1 MRLMMN
7 KINSAINYVLIGLIF
22 IFNINAGGGGS
33 SSYGSS
39 SSSNSSGGNSLSSGD
54 ILKTMQLKNGL
65 VSVKKLLYS
74 EQLNQALIQVRL
86 LDNKFPDNADINNY
100 YGFIYRKMGEYGKS
114 GQFYKKALQLDP
126 RHKGALE
133 YQGELFIK
141 TNKRASAEKNL
152 ALLKS
157 ICGTSCS
164 EYKKLEKALKK
175 AN

>member
-1 MRLMMN
+1 MN
-7 KINSAINYVLIGLIF
+7 KVNSTIYYGLLSLIF

-33 SSYGSS
+33 SSYGSN
-39 SSSNSSGGNSLSSGD
+39 SSSNSSGGSGLSSGD
-54 ILKTMQLKNGL
+54 MLKTMQLKNGL
-65 VSVKKLLYS
+65 VSVKKLLYG
-74 EQLNQALIQVRL
+74 EQFNQALIQIRL
-86 LDNKFPDNADINNY
+86 LDNKYPDNADIYNY

>member
-1 MRLMMN
+1 MK
-7 KINSAINYVLIGLIF
+7 KIKSLIYYGLIGLIF

-39 SSSNSSGGNSLSSGD
+39 SSGSNSAGSSLSSGD
-54 ILKTMQLKNGL
+54 MLKTMQLKNAL
-65 VSVKKLLYS
+65 VSVKKLLYG
-74 EQLNQALIQVRL
+74 EQFNQALIQVRL
-86 LDNKFPDNADINNY
+86 LDNKYPDNADINNY

>member
-1 MRLMMN
+1 MKKTSNEIFYGL
-7 KINSAINYVLIGLIF
+7 VCLIF
-22 IFNINAGGGGS
+22 IVNINAGGGGS
-33 SSYGSS
+33 SSYGSNS
-39 SSSNSSGGNSLSSGD
+39 SSTSSGGNSFTSGD
-54 ILKTMQLKNGL
+54 MLKTMQLKNGL
-65 VSVKKLLYS
+65 NSIEKLLYS
-74 EQLNQALIQVRL
+74 QQFNEALIQVRL
-86 LDNKFPDNADINNY
+86 LDNKYPDNADINNY

-141 TNKRASAEKNL
+141 TNKTDMAEKNL

-157 ICGTSCS
+157 ICGTSCT

-175 AN
+175 AK

>member
-1 MRLMMN
+1 MK
-7 KINSAINYVLIGLIF
+7 KIKSSIYYGLIGLIF

-39 SSSNSSGGNSLSSGD
+39 SSGSNSAGSSLSSGD
-54 ILKTMQLKNGL
+54 MLKTMQLKNAL
-65 VSVKKLLYS
+65 VSVKKLLYG
-74 EQLNQALIQVRL
+74 EQFNQALIQVRL
-86 LDNKFPDNADINNY
+86 LDNKYPDNADINNY

-114 GQFYKKALQLDP
+114 GQFYRKALQLDP

-141 TNKRASAEKNL
+141 TNKKAEAEKNL

-164 EYKKLEKALKK
+164 EYKKLAKALKK

>member
-1 MRLMMN
+1 MMN
-7 KINSAINYVLIGLIF
+7 KTTSTIYYGLIALIF

-33 SSYGSS
+33 SSYGS
-39 SSSNSSGGNSLSSGD
+39 NSSGVSSGGSSISSGD
-54 ILKTMQLKNGL
+54 VLNTMQLKNGL
-65 VSVKKLLYS
+65 VSVKKLLYG
-74 EQLNQALIQVRL
+74 EQFKQALVQVRL
-86 LDNKFPDNADINNY
+86 LDNKYPDNADINNY

>member
-1 MRLMMN
+1 MYRIKL
-7 KINSAINYVLIGLIF
+7 ALFYGLIGLIF

-39 SSSNSSGGNSLSSGD
+39 SSSSGSSSGGNSLSSGD
-54 ILKTMQLKNGL
+54 MLKTMQLKNGL
-65 VSVKKLLYS
+65 GSVEKLLYS
-74 EQLNQALIQVRL
+74 ERFNQALTQVRL
-86 LDNKFPDNADINNY
+86 LDNKYPDNADINNY
-100 YGFIYRKMGEYGKS
+100 FGFIYRKMGEYGKS
-114 GQFYKKALQLDP
+114 SQFYKKALQIDP

-141 TNKRASAEKNL
+141 TNKREMAEKNL

-164 EYKKLEKALKK
+164 EYKKLKKALKK
-175 AN
+175 AK

>member
-1 MRLMMN
+1 MMN

-65 VSVKKLLYS
+65 ASVKKLLYG
-74 EQLNQALIQVRL
+74 EQFNQALIQVRL
-86 LDNKFPDNADINNY
+86 LENKYPDNADINNY

-114 GQFYKKALQLDP
+114 GQFYRKALQLDP

-141 TNKRASAEKNL
+141 TNKKAEAEKNL

-164 EYKKLEKALKK
+164 EYKKLAKALKK

>member
-1 MRLMMN
+1 MY
-7 KINSAINYVLIGLIF
+7 KINSAIYYVLIGLIF

-39 SSSNSSGGNSLSSGD
+39 SSSNSSGGSSLSSGD

-74 EQLNQALIQVRL
+74 EQFNQALIQVRL

-141 TNKRASAEKNL
+141 INKRAKAEKNL